1 MFWLIHLIVLFT
13 FPFALILTIPLHI
26 IINQNNKK
34 SDDISKIATQLKESQ
49 DVSKLATQLEL
60 QRLANEPKEKHYS
73 EVKNEEA
80 IRQQSIDD
88 KWNTAK
94 KYLNEVKEGLIYIN
108 SKVLDDSRSK
118 NGAEIALKEVF
129 SQLGVSAI
137 TQSVLDNIVNQ
148 VNEDEA
154 VRETERKE
162 VEKQLQEERSTHEME
177 RQEQKR
183 LEQGVFEAEQIEYL
197 CDEEQLEHLYDAVK
211 ASNYK
216 KVVDILSLDK
226 TTLRVEPEHKIQLQS
241 IAKKR
246 GDKKIFNIFNNP

>member
-129 SQLGVSAI
+129 SQLGVRRDKNKKGLNKEFLK
-137 TQSVLDNIVNQ
+137 QSRSNTYAMKSSSNTYMMQLKQ
-148 VNEDEA
+148 V
-154 VRETERKE
+154 TI
-162 VEKQLQEERSTHEME
+162 
-177 RQEQKR
+177 KR
-183 LEQGVFEAEQIEYL
+183 
-197 CDEEQLEHLYDAVK
+197 
-211 ASNYK
+211 
-216 KVVDILSLDK
+216 
-226 TTLRVEPEHKIQLQS
+226 
-241 IAKKR
+241 
-246 GDKKIFNIFNNP
+246 